1 MVERQTNRR
10 ITGESGFTLLELM
23 VVMLIIGILA
33 AMAAPKFSAAIRS
46 AREAALR
53 QDLRVM
59 REAIDGY
66 TADKQKAPMS
76 LDDLVQSG
84 YLRELPVDP
93 MTQLNS
99 TWMPQTEDTLNS
111 IDQSE
116 PGIDDVHSGS
126 NQTGSD
132 GRAYSQW

>member
-111 IDQSE
+111 IDQSK